1 MAGRISMGARREVV
15 SAVAGRY
22 RPAKRAEKGRIL
34 DELCATTGWHRK
46 HAVRALRQR
55 ETVMPG
61 EVEASRER
69 RRRYGATI
77 KDALTALWEA
87 SDRVCGKRLKVMIP
101 TLLPALERN
110 GRLTLDGSDR
120 ARVLAISAATID
132 RLLGDVRVAASGGK
146 RRRAGFYSA
155 IRREVPIRTFND
167 WKSPPPGFC
176 EVDMVAHGGTSV
188 AGSFIQTLTMVD
200 VATGWTECLPLVTRD
215 GSLVVEAMKHAR
227 SLFPW
232 LLRGVDFDNDS
243 AFMNDVVVPW
253 CREQKLEVTRSRAYK
268 KNDQAFVEQKNGA
281 VVRRLMGYGRFDGV
295 ETARVMARLYAAA
308 RLYVNFFQPSFKLKE
323 KRREGAKVIK
333 RYHVPST
340 PCQRALVYPRLA
352 AAVKKRLREQYRTL
366 DPVALLAE
374 IRAAQEE
381 LGNRVDRRA
390 GDARGQQR
398 AGKDTTPQPV
408 QSSTPDAVAFAK
420 TLGTTVG
427 AGDPRATHRRPKR
440 PYKTR
445 VRMPSKLDP
454 HVVTI
459 EYWLAAE
466 PQLTALAILGRLIE
480 KHPEQFGMKQ
490 HSIVQRLLKALRK
503 KVAETLIAQ
512 KPPRTTTTAA
522 PSTGPVDGSG
532 YHGPDPPTVP
542 AVERASIAERLN
554 RLADVGSSAPTA
566 LSG

>member
-1 MAGRISMGARREVV
+1 
-15 SAVAGRY
+15 
-22 RPAKRAEKGRIL
+22 
-34 DELCATTGWHRK
+34 
-46 HAVRALRQR
+46 
-55 ETVMPG
+55 
-61 EVEASRER
+61 
-69 RRRYGATI
+69 
-77 KDALTALWEA
+77 
-87 SDRVCGKRLKVMIP
+87 
-101 TLLPALERN
+101 
-110 GRLTLDGSDR
+110 
-120 ARVLAISAATID
+120 
-132 RLLGDVRVAASGGK
+132 
-146 RRRAGFYSA
+146 
-155 IRREVPIRTFND
+155 
-167 WKSPPPGFC
+167 
-176 EVDMVAHGGTSV
+176 MVAHGGTSV

-232 LLRGVDFDNDS
+232 LLRGVEFDNDS

-308 RLYVNFFQPSFKLKE
+308 RLYVNFFQPSFNLKE
-323 KRREGAKVIK
+323 KRPEGAKVIK

-381 LGNRVDRRA
+381 LGNRADGRA

-398 AGKDTTPQPV
+398 AGKETTPQPV

-440 PYKTR
+440 PYKTTA
-445 VRMPSKLDP
+445 RMPSKLGA

-503 KVAETLIAQ
+503 KVAETLISE
-512 KPPRTTTTAA
+512 AA
-522 PSTGPVDGSG
+522 SHYDDRCPIDRACGRLGLSRAR
-532 YHGPDPPTVP
+532 P
-542 AVERASIAERLN
+542 AHSPCRRASLNSREAQPISRHGIVSTDCALRVTFADEAIRRIDFECMMRPAAVPGVALKWHIAFGEDDVVMPCSQKHHAGRGRRLHER
-554 RLADVGSSAPTA
+554 
-566 LSG
+566 

>member
-1 MAGRISMGARREVV
+1 MGARREVV
-15 SAVAGRY
+15 SAVAERY

-398 AGKDTTPQPV
+398 AGKDITPQPV